1 MRYCVILSAL
11 IMQICLG
18 ATYSWSVYVHDIKTL
33 LGLSQAAVQVP
44 FSVFYFVFPA
54 TMIVSGLLLNRI
66 GPRFSAMLGGGL
78 FASGWIIG
86 SFGFSNFNFT
96 ILGNGVIAGI
106 GAGIAYIVPIST
118 CIKWFPRHKGL
129 VTGIAVAGFGGG
141 AALVSKIGG
150 YLLAGGITPFG
161 LFKIFGIAF
170 FLLTVCAG
178 FFMVNPKEAATEQAK
193 PAPLR
198 ETITDNAFL
207 ILYFAMFSGLA
218 AGFAINAN
226 IKELFTGAH
235 AGAGVSAVAFF
246 AIANAVGRVIWGS
259 LFDRFMTKNMIQVN
273 LFSQAVLLFAAEP
286 ILSST
291 TGLLIFSSL
300 AGFNYGG
307 VLGLYAGAVARIW
320 GAQSVA
326 TTYGWLFSANIPGAV
341 APLIAAFCYDKT
353 GSFSFA
359 LWGIA
364 FLMLG
369 AIVVIQW
376 KQTLFIKQG

>member
-1 MRYCVILSAL
+1 MRYFVILSSL
-11 IMQICLG
+11 VMQICLG

-33 LGLSQAAVQVP
+33 LGLTQAAAQVP

-54 TMIVSGLLLNRI
+54 TMVVSGLILNKI
-66 GPRFSAMLGGGL
+66 GPRFSAMLGGAL
-78 FASGWIIG
+78 FASGWILG
-86 SFGFSNFNFT
+86 SFGLSNFNFT

-118 CIKWFPRHKGL
+118 CMKWFPRQKGL

-150 YLLAGGITPFG
+150 YLLTVGTTPFG
-161 LFKIFGIAF
+161 LFKLFGIAF
-170 FLLTVCAG
+170 FLLTVSAG
-178 FFMVNPKEAATEQAK
+178 FFMVNPKETTTDQVR
-193 PAPLR
+193 PAPIK
-198 ETITDNAFL
+198 ETITKNAFL
-207 ILYFAMFSGLA
+207 ILYFSMFSGLA

-226 IKELFTGAH
+226 IKELFTGANS
-235 AGAGVSAVAFF
+235 GAGVTAVALF
-246 AIANAVGRVIWGS
+246 AITNAVGRVTWGS
-259 LFDRFMTKNMIQVN
+259 FFDRFTTKNVIQAN
-273 LFSQAVLLFAAEP
+273 LFAQALLLLAAGP

-291 TGLLIFSSL
+291 AGLLIFSSL

-307 VLGLYAGAVARIW
+307 VLVLYAGAVARIW

-341 APLIAAFCYDKT
+341 APILAAFCYDKT
-353 GSFSFA
+353 GSFTLA

-364 FLMLG
+364 FLILA
-369 AIVVIQW
+369 AIVLLQW
-376 KQTLFIKQG
+376 KQSLFIKQE

>member
-1 MRYCVILSAL
+1 MRYFVILSAL
-11 IMQICLG
+11 VLQICLG
-18 ATYSWSVYVHDIKTL
+18 ATYSWSVYVHDIKAL
-33 LGLSQAAVQVP
+33 LGLSQAAAQVP

-54 TMIVSGLLLNRI
+54 TMVVSGLILNKI
-66 GPRFSAMLGGGL
+66 GPRFSAMLGGAL

-86 SFGFSNFNFT
+86 SFGLSNFTYT

-118 CIKWFPRHKGL
+118 CMKWFPHQKGL

-150 YLLAGGITPFG
+150 LLLGVGATPFG
-161 LFKIFGIAF
+161 LFKLFGIAF
-170 FLLTVCAG
+170 FLLTVSAG
-178 FFMVNPKEAATEQAK
+178 FFMVNPEETTVQQAK
-193 PAPLR
+193 PAPIK
-198 ETITDNAFL
+198 ETITKNAFL

-226 IKELFTGAH
+226 IKELFSGANSS
-235 AGAGVSAVAFF
+235 AGVTAVALF
-246 AIANAVGRVIWGS
+246 AIANAVGRITWGTF
-259 LFDRFMTKNMIQVN
+259 FDRFATKNVIQAN
-273 LFSQAVLLFAAEP
+273 LSAQAILLLAAEP

-307 VLGLYAGAVARIW
+307 VLVLYAGAVARIW
-320 GAQSVA
+320 GPQSVA

-341 APLIAAFCYDKT
+341 APMLAAFCYDRT
-353 GSFSFA
+353 GSFTLA
-359 LWGIA
+359 LWIIA
-364 FLMLG
+364 FLILV
-369 AIVVIQW
+369 AIVLLQW
-376 KQTLFIKQG
+376 KRTLFIKQE

>member
-1 MRYCVILSAL
+1 MRFIVILAAL
-11 IMQICLG
+11 AMQICLG

-33 LGLSQAAVQVP
+33 LSLSQAAAQVP

-54 TMIVSGLLLNRI
+54 TMVVSGLILNKT
-66 GPRFSAMLGGGL
+66 GPRFSAMFGGAL
-78 FASGWIIG
+78 FATGWILS
-86 SFGFSNFNFT
+86 SFGLSNFNFT
-96 ILGNGVIAGI
+96 ILGNGLIAGI

-118 CIKWFPRHKGL
+118 CMKWFPRQKGL

-150 YLLAGGITPFG
+150 YLIAGGATPFD
-161 LFKIFGIAF
+161 LFRLFGIVF
-170 FLLTVCAG
+170 FLLTVSAG
-178 FFMVNPKEAATEQAK
+178 FFMVNPKETTTEQAK
-193 PAPLR
+193 PAPLK
-198 ETITDNAFL
+198 ETISNNAFL

-226 IKELFTGAH
+226 IKELFTGANSQT
-235 AGAGVSAVAFF
+235 GVTAVALF
-246 AIANAVGRVIWGS
+246 AIANAVGRVTWGS
-259 LFDRFMTKNMIQVN
+259 IFDRFATKNVIQAN
-273 LFSQAVLLFAAEP
+273 LFAQAVLLMAAEP

-291 TGLLIFSSL
+291 TGLLLFSSL

-307 VLGLYAGAVARIW
+307 VLVLYAGAVARIW

-341 APLIAAFCYDKT
+341 APLVAAFCFDRT
-353 GSFSFA
+353 GAFTLA

-364 FLMLG
+364 LLILA
-369 AIVVIQW
+369 AIVLLQW
-376 KQTLFIKQG
+376 KQTLFIRQG

>member
-11 IMQICLG
+11 AMQICLG
-18 ATYSWSVYVHDIKTL
+18 ATYSWSVYVQDIKTL
-33 LGLSQAAVQVP
+33 LGLSQTAVQVP

-54 TMIVSGLLLNRI
+54 TMIVSGLILNRI

-78 FASGWIIG
+78 FASGWILG
-86 SFGFSNFNFT
+86 SLGLTNFNYT

-118 CIKWFPRHKGL
+118 CIKWFPHHKGL

-150 YLLAGGITPFG
+150 YLLAVGLTPFG

-170 FLLTVCAG
+170 FLLTVSAG
-178 FFMVNPKEAATEQAK
+178 FFMVNPKEESIQQAK
-193 PAPLR
+193 PAPVKNTL
-198 ETITDNAFL
+198 TNNAFL
-207 ILYFAMFSGLA
+207 ILYFAMFSGLS

-226 IKELFTGAH
+226 IKELFSGTH

-246 AIANAVGRVIWGS
+246 AIANAVGRVAWGA
-259 LFDRFMTKNMIQVN
+259 LFDRLSTKIVIQVN
-273 LFSQAVLLFAAEP
+273 LLAQAVLLLAAES

-291 TGLLIFSSL
+291 TGLIIFSSL

-307 VLGLYAGAVARIW
+307 VLVLYAGAVARIW

-326 TTYGWLFSANIPGAV
+326 TTYGWLFSANIPGAI
-341 APLIAAFCYDKT
+341 APIIAAFCFDKT
-353 GSFSFA
+353 GSFSLA
-359 LWGIA
+359 LNSIA
-364 FLMLG
+364 FLILS
-369 AIVVIQW
+369 AIILIQW
-376 KQTLFIKQG
+376 KQELFIKQE